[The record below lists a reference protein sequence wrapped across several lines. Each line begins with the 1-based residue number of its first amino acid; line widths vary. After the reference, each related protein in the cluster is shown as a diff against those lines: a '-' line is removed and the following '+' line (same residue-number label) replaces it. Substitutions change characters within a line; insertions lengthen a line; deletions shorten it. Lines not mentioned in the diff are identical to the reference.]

1 VEASKFIGRLFHARD
16 TAHLYHLSLSGPG
29 AYAAHVA
36 AENFY
41 DNLLDFTDTLIE
53 SHQGKYGLLSLTI
66 QASYTE
72 VSKDFPTYLK
82 ALLTYIETECPF
94 VDSDELNII
103 DEIKTLIKQT
113 LYKLTYLK

>member
-1 VEASKFIGRLFHARD
+1 MEASKFIGRLFHARD
-16 TAHLYHLSLSGPG
+16 TAHLYHLSVES
-29 AYAAHVA
+29 YAAHKA
-36 AENFY
+36 SQKFY
-41 DNLLDFTDTLIE
+41 ENLLDFTDTLIE
-53 SHQGKYGLLSLTI
+53 SHQGKYGLLSLAI

>member
-1 VEASKFIGRLFHARD
+1 MEVSKFIGRLFHARD

-36 AENFY
+36 AGDFY
-41 DNLLDFTDTLIE
+41 DKILDFTDTLVE
-53 SHQGKYGLLSLTI
+53 SYQGKNGILSLAI

-103 DEIKTLIKQT
+103 DEIKTLTKQT
-113 LYKLTYLK
+113 LYKLTYLQ